1 MTFTTDVVELTRQLI
16 QIRSVNPPGDEE
28 ECARWLAAY
37 LNKFGFATRLL
48 PFGEGR
54 YNLIAE
60 MRGQGQGQ
68 LLGFSGHMDTV
79 PLGVAPWSVDPF
91 AGEVKDGLLYGRGST
106 DMKSGIAA
114 FLVACIE
121 SRDVIQR
128 SAGVRVLLTGGE
140 ETGCDGARALA
151 QSVPEYLDNVGAL
164 IVGEPTQNYPFV
176 GHKGALWL
184 KGMAAGVTAHGSMP
198 ESGVNAVYKAVDAIN
213 KLRKFELRYR
223 HPLMGGSTMNVGKI
237 QGGMNVNSVPDRAEF
252 EVDLRTVPGMVHQ
265 ELQDELAG
273 VLGEDISLS
282 AFVDV
287 PPLASDEMHPWMQ
300 RVFECCTPF
309 VGAVVPKVVPYFT
322 DGSVLSPKSGN
333 LPIVIL
339 GPGEPQTMHKTDEYC
354 RVDRL
359 REGVEVYKA
368 VLLDWVESGPVHAGL
383 GGELATQAVK

>member
-16 QIRSVNPPGDEE
+16 QIRSINPPGNEE

-37 LNKFGFATRLL
+37 LNSFEFSTRLL

-60 MRGQGQGQ
+60 MKGDGAGQ
-68 LLGFSGHMDTV
+68 LLSFSGHMDTV

-91 AGEVKDGLLYGRGST
+91 AGEVRDGRLYGRGST

-121 SRDVIQR
+121 SRGAIQK
-128 SAGVRVLLTGGE
+128 SAGVRLLLTGGE

-151 QSVPEYLDNVGAL
+151 QSMPEYLDNVGAL

-184 KGMAAGVTAHGSMP
+184 KGLAEGVTAHGSMP
-198 ESGVNAVYKAVDAIN
+198 EAGVNAVYKAVDAIN
-213 KLRKFELRYR
+213 KLRKFELS
-223 HPLMGGSTMNVGKI
+223 HSHLLMGGSTMNVGKI
-237 QGGMNVNSVPDRAEF
+237 QGGMNVNSVPDQAEF

-265 ELQDELAG
+265 ELKDELAG
-273 VLGEDISLS
+273 VLGGDISLF

-300 RVFECCTPF
+300 RVFQCCAPY
-309 VGAVVPKVVPYFT
+309 VGSIVPRAVPYFT
-322 DGSVLSPKSGN
+322 DGSVLSPKSGD

-339 GPGEPQTMHKTDEYC
+339 GPGEPQVMHKTDEYC
-354 RVDRL
+354 RVDLL
-359 REGVEVYKA
+359 REGVQVYKS
-368 VLLDWVESGPVHAGL
+368 VLEDWATPRIGYASSDTD
-383 GGELATQAVK
+383 LAQVK